1 MHPGNGWARA
11 RTREWLLLI
20 KDTLTQTHTHTQ
32 HKQATSPKSNHSG
45 QCPNVCRTSMASPP
59 LSDNGLCRPDT
70 EWVARTLLELTFI
83 SRSGPGAKAQCAR
96 SREQRRVRYHM
107 RTGAARRQPDT
118 ASLVSLINRVRASA
132 LHWARSAMRR
142 TACSVRPG

>member
-1 MHPGNGWARA
+1 
-11 RTREWLLLI
+11 
-20 KDTLTQTHTHTQ
+20 
-32 HKQATSPKSNHSG
+32 
-45 QCPNVCRTSMASPP
+45 MASPP